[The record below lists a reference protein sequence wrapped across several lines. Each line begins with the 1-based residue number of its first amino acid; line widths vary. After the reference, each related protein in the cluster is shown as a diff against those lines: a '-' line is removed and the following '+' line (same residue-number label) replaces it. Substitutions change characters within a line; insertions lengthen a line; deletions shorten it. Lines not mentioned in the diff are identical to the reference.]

1 MDCLIESYIIFVV
14 SGLKFIEIKSTAAN
28 LQFFSDLVSKFQAI
42 KNASPENPNKY
53 FIVTKKV

>member
-14 SGLKFIEIKSTAAN
+14 SGFKFIEIKSTAAN
-28 LQFFSDLVSKFQAI
+28 LQFFSDFVSKFQAI

-53 FIVTKKV
+53 FMETKNV